1 MKCVC
6 TKNNNPQQEDNMIKK
21 DLLPSVFG
29 GVYISIGALIYLALE
44 KSVTGAL
51 FFSLGI
57 LLCIFCNGHL
67 FTRAFPL
74 GVYTRF
80 QEYSVRQ
87 ILIVYAGNFIGT
99 ALMALLISQTFLND
113 RIADLTIAVAQAKIS
128 DTFISTLI
136 SGTFAGLLVAFAV
149 MFKRRGMNILFV
161 VVTIAA
167 FVILGFDHC
176 IANMFYYS
184 VYTVNGGALNIALIL
199 DILAAT
205 LGNMIGGGLACLIEP
220 RESK

>member
-1 MKCVC
+1 
-6 TKNNNPQQEDNMIKK
+6 MIKK

-29 GVYISIGALIYLALE
+29 GVYISIGALIYLVLE

-57 LLCIFCNGHL
+57 LLCIYCNGHL

-80 QEYSVRQ
+80 QEYSVGQ
-87 ILIVYAGNFIGT
+87 IGIVYAGNFLGT
-99 ALMALLISQTFLND
+99 ALTALLISQTFLNG
-113 RIADLTIAVAQAKIS
+113 RIADLTIAVAQTKLA
-128 DTFISTLI
+128 DTFLSTLI

-176 IANMFYYS
+176 IANMFYYG
-184 VYTVNGGALNIALIL
+184 VYAVNGGTLSFALLL

-205 LGNMIGGGLACLIEP
+205 LGNMIGGGLTALIEP
-220 RESK
+220 RE